1 VALWQELGRRV
12 AFLTR
17 QFAFERELDA
27 EIQFHIDTRADELA
41 ATGMTRSD
49 ALSQARREF
58 GSSAR
63 VREATRAAWQF
74 RWLEGVFAD
83 LRYAFRG
90 FRRTPAFTLTAIVS
104 LAAGIGANSAI
115 FAALDAVLWKPLPVA
130 DPHSLVRFS
139 PGALPLAY
147 VDQLR
152 RSGIFADLITTA
164 EDGLSFAYDDRAE
177 RIEGQVV
184 SPNFFTFL
192 GIEPILGQGFTA
204 DVRAGVWS
212 PEAVLSYRFWKR
224 RFGGDPGV
232 VGRII
237 HLNAYPFTIVGVSP
251 PPFFDLTQGSDPE
264 LRVPLLPDG
273 RELSQIRLLSGS
285 MTRSMAAMARLTRT
299 RTVTQAEGAAD
310 AQFQE
315 FLRTHGLPTGWTAG
329 YRHLRLLT
337 GSTGGAGQLGQ
348 FRAPLFLLLAL
359 VTLVLVI
366 ACANVANLLL
376 ARGTA
381 RHRELAVRASIGAGR
396 ARLVRQMLAE
406 SVLLA
411 LCGGALGVVVADWV
425 TTMLVRFL
433 PQGHS
438 HIVIDL
444 HPDVRVLMF
453 SLLLSLITGLLFG
466 VVPALQVTRG
476 DLAASLKADSASSV
490 GSRGAGIRKT
500 LVVSQVAFSL
510 VLLIVAG
517 LFVRTLSNLRPDDF
531 HVRADRVL
539 LFTMKPQRELYD
551 PNRFRQLAAEL
562 LHRVTGLPGV
572 QSAALAE
579 NGPLGS
585 RDDVSLLEAPGGD
598 SVQAAVDWITPGFFE
613 TIGVPRIA
621 GRDFTEGD
629 AQGALPVVI
638 VNAALAR
645 ALFNNEN
652 PIGRTVA
659 GRVALGVRPQDRNP
673 RQFTIV
679 GIVAD
684 AHYYD
689 VHLPPPPAAWF
700 AIQQDTPYMP
710 TLHVRTATADT
721 NAVMS
726 AVRHEFDA
734 LDKGFPVFNIKT
746 LGLRIEDSLSRER
759 MVADI
764 SAGFGLLALLLAGV
778 GLYGILAYSVSRRTR
793 EIGIRVAL
801 GSSTVDIVWLI
812 GREALILVTG
822 GAVVGIAIST
832 LAGHLLARYLFG
844 VSSTDP
850 AALLASA
857 AAMLLIATIAVSI
870 PAYRASR
877 VDPLVALRSD

>member
-1 VALWQELGRRV
+1 VALWRELARRL
-12 AFLTR
+12 AFLKR
-17 QFAFERELDA
+17 QFRFERELDA
-27 EIQFHIDTRADELA
+27 EIQFHIETRAEELV
-41 ATGMTRSD
+41 ATGKTRSD
-49 ALSQARREF
+49 ALAQARREF

-63 VREATRAAWQF
+63 VREDARAAWQF
-74 RWLEGVFAD
+74 SWLEDLFAD
-83 LRYAFRG
+83 LRYALRG
-90 FRRTPAFTLTAIVS
+90 FRRSPAFTLTAVVS
-104 LAAGIGANSAI
+104 LALGIGASSAI

-139 PGALPLAY
+139 PGALPLEF

-152 RSGIFADLITTA
+152 RSGIFADVITTA

-177 RIEGQVV
+177 RVVGQVV
-184 SPNFFTFL
+184 SPNFFAFL
-192 GIEPILGQGFTA
+192 GIEPILGQGFTGN
-204 DVRAGVWS
+204 VRAGRWA

-232 VGRII
+232 LGRVI

-251 PPFFDLTQGSDPE
+251 PPFFDLTQGFDPE
-264 LRVPLLPDG
+264 LRVPLLPDR
-273 RELSQIRLLSGS
+273 RELSQIQLLSGS

-299 RTVTQAEGAAD
+299 TTITQAEEATD

-315 FLRTHGLPTGWTAG
+315 FLRTTGLPRNWARRDG
-329 YRHLRLLT
+329 HLRLLA
-337 GSTGGAGQLGQ
+337 GSTGWSGELGQ
-348 FRAPLFLLLAL
+348 FHTPLFVLLAL
-359 VTLVLVI
+359 VTLVLLI

-376 ARGTA
+376 ARGTT
-381 RHRELAVRASIGAGR
+381 RHRELAVRASIGAAR
-396 ARLVRQMLAE
+396 VRLVRQLIAE

-411 LCGGALGVVVADWV
+411 LCGGALGVAVANWATKV
-425 TTMLVRFL
+425 LVRFL
-433 PQGHS
+433 PQGHIN
-438 HIVIDL
+438 IVIDL
-444 HPDVRVLMF
+444 HPDVRVLTF

-476 DLAASLKADSASSV
+476 DLAASLRANSAGSV
-490 GSRGAGIRKT
+490 GESRGTGIRKT

-539 LFTMKPQRELYD
+539 LFTMKPQRELYNPD
-551 PNRFRQLAAEL
+551 RFRLLAAEL
-562 LHRVTGLPGV
+562 LHHITGLPGV

-585 RDDVSLLEAPGGD
+585 RSDVRLLEVPGGAP
-598 SVQAAVDWITPGFFE
+598 VQAAVDWITPGFFE

-638 VNAALAR
+638 VNAVLAR

-652 PIGRTVA
+652 PIGRTVNMPQ
-659 GRVALGVRPQDRNP
+659 GRSP

-689 VHLPPPPAAWF
+689 VHTPPPAAAWF

-721 NAVMS
+721 NSVMA
-726 AVRHEFDA
+726 AVRHEFDVV
-734 LDKGFPVFNIKT
+734 DRGFPVFNIKT
-746 LGLRIEDSLSRER
+746 LGVRIDDALSRER
-759 MVADI
+759 MVAEI
-764 SAGFGLLALLLAGV
+764 SAAFGVLALLLAGV
-778 GLYGILAYSVSRRTR
+778 GLYGILAYSISCRTR
-793 EIGIRVAL
+793 EIGIRAAL
-801 GSSTVDIVWLI
+801 GSTAGGIVRLI
-812 GREALILVTG
+812 GREALILVAG
-822 GAVVGIAIST
+822 GAVAGIAISV
-832 LAGHLLARYLFG
+832 LAGRLLARYVFG
-844 VSSTDP
+844 VSSTDLV
-850 AALLASA
+850 ALVASA
-857 AAMLLIATIAVSI
+857 GAMLLVATIAVGI

-877 VDPLVALRSD
+877 VDPLVALRSE